1 MHTAI
6 IVGVV
11 ILSVIVVVNSLFVLK
26 YRRQW
31 KKYIQHD
38 TLNAQVNFE
47 VVK

>member
-11 ILSVIVVVNSLFVLK
+11 VLSVIVVVNTLLAMK

-31 KKYIQHD
+31 KKYVQHQAKVILE
-38 TLNAQVNFE
+38 T
-47 VVK
+47 VK

>member
-11 ILSVIVVVNSLFVLK
+11 ILSVIVVVNSLFALK